1 MMLAL
6 IIAFVVFSAVTLLVV
21 GLVRPRVS
29 LTEMRIQTLRQQV
42 ATGDLSEL
50 ALPFSDRIL
59 RPTIKGFGKGLANM
73 LPANFLASIQKSL
86 ITAGSSMT
94 AATFV
99 TFWAVCTAL
108 FAGLAIVALAALGGV
123 SAQGFLG
130 LLVMATIG
138 FSLPL
143 FWLRSAVRSRQR
155 LIIKKL
161 PDAMDLITTC
171 VEAGLGL
178 DAALAKVSEQMKGP
192 LAKELSQTLRE
203 VSMGR
208 LRREALSDLGQ
219 RTGVQELIS
228 FVNAVIQAE
237 QLGVSIGHVLRVQ
250 SDQMR
255 THRRQRAE
263 QLAHEA
269 PIKMMFPLVM
279 CIFPAFMLVILG
291 PAVIRIG
298 QQLMK

>member
-1 MMLAL
+1 MFAL
-6 IIAFVVFSAVTLLVV
+6 IIAFVIFATVASLVV
-21 GLVRPRVS
+21 GLARPRSS
-29 LTEMRIQTLRQQV
+29 LTEMRMETLRQQV
-42 ATGDLSEL
+42 AAGDMSEL
-50 ALPFSDRIL
+50 VLPFSYRIL
-59 RPTIKGFGKGLANM
+59 RPTIHGFGRALAKM
-73 LPANFLASIQKSL
+73 LPVNFLASIQQSL
-86 ITAGSSMT
+86 TMAGSSMT
-94 AATFV
+94 PTTFV
-99 TFWAVCTAL
+99 TIWAICITS
-108 FAGLAIVALAALGGV
+108 FAGLALVFLVALGGM

-130 LLVMATIG
+130 LMVMATLG

-143 FWLRSAVRSRQR
+143 FWLRTGVRSRQR
-155 LIIKKL
+155 LITKSL

-192 LAKELSQTLRE
+192 LAREISQTLRE
-203 VSMGR
+203 VTMGR

-219 RTGVQELIS
+219 RTGVPELIT

-237 QLGVSIGHVLRVQ
+237 QLGVSIAQVLKVQ

-298 QQLMK
+298 EQLLS

>member
-1 MMLAL
+1 MFALAVS
-6 IIAFVVFSAVTLLVV
+6 FVVFAAVALLVL
-21 GLVRPRVS
+21 GLVRPRLS
-29 LTEMRIQTLRQQV
+29 LTEIRIETLRQQV
-42 ATGDLSEL
+42 AAGDVSEL
-50 ALPFSDRIL
+50 VLPFSDRIL
-59 RPTIKGFGKGLANM
+59 RPTIQGFGRSLARM
-73 LPANFLASIQKSL
+73 LPANFMANTQKTLTMGGISMAAS
-86 ITAGSSMT
+86 
-94 AATFV
+94 TFV
-99 TFWAVCTAL
+99 TFWALSTGL
-108 FAGLAIVALAALGGV
+108 FMGLAVLLLTAMGGV
-123 SAQGFLG
+123 SIQGFLG
-130 LLVMATIG
+130 LLVMGAIG
-138 FSLPL
+138 FSLPM
-143 FWLRSAVRSRQR
+143 FWLRSTVRSRQR
-155 LIIKKL
+155 KIVKNL

-178 DAALAKVSEQMKGP
+178 DAALTKVSEQMKGP
-192 LAKELSQTLRE
+192 LAKELSQMLLE

-208 LRREALSDLGQ
+208 LRRDALSDLGQ

-237 QLGVSIGHVLRVQ
+237 QLGVSIGHVLKVQ

-269 PIKMMFPLVM
+269 PIKMMFPLVL

-298 QQLMK
+298 QQMMG

>member
-1 MMLAL
+1 MFAL
-6 IIAFVVFSAVTLLVV
+6 TIAFVVFGAVALLVV
-21 GLVRPRVS
+21 GVVRPRVS
-29 LTEMRIQTLRQQV
+29 LTEMRIETLRQQV
-42 ATGDLSEL
+42 AAGDVSEL
-50 ALPFSDRIL
+50 VLPFSDRIL
-59 RPTIKGFGKGLANM
+59 RPTIQGFGRSLARM
-73 LPANFLASIQKSL
+73 LPANFMAGIQKTL
-86 ITAGSSMT
+86 IMAGSAMT
-94 AATFV
+94 ASTFI
-99 TFWAVCTAL
+99 TLWAVSTG
-108 FAGLAIVALAALGGV
+108 FFVGLAILALSALGGV
-123 SAQGFLG
+123 SFQGFLG
-130 LLVMATIG
+130 LVVMGIIG
-138 FSLPL
+138 FSLPT

-155 LIIKKL
+155 KVIKSL

-192 LAKELSQTLRE
+192 LAKEISQTLLE

-208 LRREALSDLGQ
+208 LRRDALSDLGQ

-228 FVNAVIQAE
+228 FVNAIIQAE
-237 QLGVSIGHVLRVQ
+237 QLGVSIAHVLKVQ

-269 PIKMMFPLVM
+269 PIKMMFPLVL

-298 QQLMK
+298 EQLMG

>member
-1 MMLAL
+1 MFAL
-6 IIAFVVFSAVTLLVV
+6 IIALAVFAAVALLVLS
-21 GLVRPRVS
+21 LVRPRVS
-29 LTEMRIQTLRQQV
+29 LAEMRIETLRRQV
-42 ATGDLSEL
+42 AVGDLSEL
-50 ALPFSDRIL
+50 VLPFSDRIL
-59 RPTIKGFGKGLANM
+59 RPTVQGFSRVLANM
-73 LPANFLASIQKSL
+73 LPVNFLASIQRSL
-86 ITAGSSMT
+86 IMAGFSMT

-99 TFWAVCTAL
+99 TFWAVCTGL

-143 FWLRSAVRSRQR
+143 FWLRTAVRSRQR
-155 LIIKKL
+155 LIVKGL
-161 PDAMDLITTC
+161 PDAMDLVTTC

-178 DAALAKVSEQMKGP
+178 DAALARVSEQMKGP

-208 LRREALSDLGQ
+208 LRREALSDLGE
-219 RTGVQELIS
+219 RTGVPELIS

-237 QLGVSIGHVLRVQ
+237 QLGVSIAHVLKVQ

-255 THRRQRAE
+255 TRRRQRAE

-298 QQLMK
+298 QQLM

>member
-1 MMLAL
+1 MLTL
-6 IIAFVVFSAVTLLVV
+6 IIPVFVFAGVTMLVM
-21 GLVRPRVS
+21 GLVRPRTS
-29 LTEMRIQTLRQQV
+29 QMEMRIEMLREQV
-42 ATGDLSEL
+42 AAGDVSEL
-50 ALPFSDRIL
+50 VLPFSERIL
-59 RPTIKGFGKGLANM
+59 RPTIGGLGKSLARM
-73 LPANFLASIQKSL
+73 LPANFLAGIQKSL
-86 ITAGSSMT
+86 IMAGSTMPASN
-94 AATFV
+94 FV
-99 TFWAVCTAL
+99 TVWGLCTAS
-108 FAGLAIVALAALGGV
+108 FAGLAIMALAALGGV

-130 LLVMATIG
+130 LLVMTIIG
-138 FSLPL
+138 FVLPT

-155 LIIKKL
+155 RITKAL

-178 DAALAKVSEQMKGP
+178 DAALAKVAEQMKGP
-192 LAKELSQTLRE
+192 LAEELSQTLRE

-237 QLGVSIGHVLRVQ
+237 QLGVSIAHVLKVQ

-269 PIKMMFPLVM
+269 PIKMMFPLVL

-298 QQLMK
+298 QQMMG

>member
-1 MMLAL
+1 LM
-6 IIAFVVFSAVTLLVV
+6 IAFVVFAAVACLVL
-21 GLVRPRVS
+21 GLVRPRASV
-29 LTEMRIQTLRQQV
+29 TEMRIETLRRQV
-42 ATGDLSEL
+42 AAGDLSEL
-50 ALPFSDRIL
+50 VLPFSDRIL
-59 RPTIKGFGKGLANM
+59 RPTIQGFGRTMARM
-73 LPANFLASIQKSL
+73 LPVNFLAGIQKSL
-86 ITAGSSMT
+86 TMAGSSMT
-94 AATFV
+94 ATTFV
-99 TFWAVCTAL
+99 AFWAVCTAS
-108 FAGLAIVALAALGGV
+108 FTGLAIIALVALGGV
-123 SAQGFLG
+123 GAQGFMG
-130 LLVMATIG
+130 LMVMAIIG

-143 FWLRSAVRSRQR
+143 FWLKTVVRSRQQ
-155 LIIKKL
+155 LIVKNL
-161 PDAMDLITTC
+161 PDALDMITTC

-178 DAALAKVSEQMKGP
+178 DAALAKIGEQTKGP
-192 LAKELSQTLRE
+192 LAQELSQTLRE

-208 LRREALSDLGQ
+208 LRREALSDLGE
-219 RTGVQELIS
+219 RTGVPELIS

-237 QLGVSIGHVLRVQ
+237 QLGVSIAHVLKVQ

-298 QQLMK
+298 EQLLE

>member
-1 MMLAL
+1 MFAL
-6 IIAFVVFSAVTLLVV
+6 IIAIFVFSTVAVLAV
-21 GLVRPRVS
+21 GVVRPQTS
-29 LTEMRIQTLRQQV
+29 LTEIRIEALRQQV
-42 ATGDLSEL
+42 AAGDVSEL
-50 ALPFSDRIL
+50 VLPFSDRVL
-59 RPTIKGFGKGLANM
+59 RPTIKGFGKGLASM
-73 LPANFLASIQKSL
+73 LPANFLANIQKSL
-86 ITAGSSMT
+86 IMAGSSMT
-94 AATFV
+94 ATNFV
-99 TFWAVCTAL
+99 TFWAVCTAS
-108 FAGLAIVALAALGGV
+108 FAALAVIALAALGGI

-130 LLVMATIG
+130 LLVMGGIG
-138 FSLPL
+138 FAMPL
-143 FWLRSAVRSRQR
+143 MWLKSVVGSRQK
-155 LIIKKL
+155 LIVKGL

-192 LAKELSQTLRE
+192 LTVEIAQMLRE

-208 LRREALSDLGQ
+208 LRREALTDLGE
-219 RTGVQELIS
+219 RTGVAELIT

-237 QLGVSIGHVLRVQ
+237 QLGVSIGHVLKVQ

-279 CIFPAFMLVILG
+279 FIFPAFMLVILG
-291 PAVIRIG
+291 PAVMRLAE
-298 QQLMK
+298 QL

>member
-1 MMLAL
+1 MLAL
-6 IIAFVVFSAVTLLVV
+6 IIPLVVFATVTLLVA
-21 GLVRPRVS
+21 GLVRPRAS
-29 LTEMRIQTLRQQV
+29 LTEVRIQTLRQKV
-42 ATGDLSEL
+42 AAGDLSEL
-50 ALPFSDRIL
+50 VLPFSDRIL
-59 RPTIKGFGKGLANM
+59 RPSIKGFGRRLASM
-73 LPANFLASIQKSL
+73 LPANFLASIQRSL
-86 ITAGSSMT
+86 IMAGSSMT
-94 AATFV
+94 ASTFV
-99 TFWAVCTAL
+99 TFWAVCTGL
-108 FAGLAIVALAALGGV
+108 FAVLAIVALAAMGGV

-130 LLVMATIG
+130 VMVMAAMG

-143 FWLRSAVRSRQR
+143 FWLKTTVGSRQK
-155 LIIKKL
+155 LIVKSL

-192 LAKELSQTLRE
+192 LAKELSQMLRE

-219 RTGVQELIS
+219 RTGVHELIS

-237 QLGVSIGHVLRVQ
+237 QLGVSIGHVLKVQ

-263 QLAHEA
+263 KQAHEA
-269 PIKMMFPLVM
+269 PVKMMFPLVL

-291 PAVIRIG
+291 PAVIRISE
-298 QQLMK
+298 QLMK

>member
-1 MMLAL
+1 MLTL
-6 IIAFVVFSAVTLLVV
+6 IIPLVVFATVALLVAS
-21 GLVRPRVS
+21 LVRPRVS
-29 LTEMRIQTLRQQV
+29 LTEVRIQTLRQQV
-42 ATGDLSEL
+42 AAGDLSAL

-59 RPTIKGFGKGLANM
+59 RPSIKGFGKRLANM
-73 LPANFLASIQKSL
+73 LPANFLASIQRSL
-86 ITAGSSMT
+86 IMAGSSMT
-94 AATFV
+94 ASTFV
-99 TFWAVCTAL
+99 TFWAVCTGL

-130 LLVMATIG
+130 VMVMAAMG

-143 FWLRSAVRSRQR
+143 FWLKTTVKSRQR
-155 LIIKKL
+155 LIVKSL

-192 LAKELSQTLRE
+192 LAKELSQMLRE

-237 QLGVSIGHVLRVQ
+237 QLGVSIGHVLKVQ

-263 QLAHEA
+263 RLAHEA
-269 PIKMMFPLVM
+269 PVKMMFPLVL
-279 CIFPAFMLVILG
+279 CIFPAFLLVILG

-298 QQLMK
+298 QQMM

>member
-1 MMLAL
+1 MLAL
-6 IIAFVVFSAVTLLVV
+6 TIAFVVFATVALLVV
-21 GLVRPRVS
+21 GLVRPRAS
-29 LTEMRIQTLRQQV
+29 LTEIRIETLRQQV
-42 ATGDLSEL
+42 ATGDASEL
-50 ALPFSDRIL
+50 VLPFSDRIL
-59 RPTIKGFGKGLANM
+59 LPTVQGFGRSLAKM
-73 LPANFLASIQKSL
+73 LPANFMASLQRTL
-86 ITAGSSMT
+86 IMGGSAMT
-94 AATFV
+94 ASTFV
-99 TFWAVCTAL
+99 TFWAVSTGL
-108 FAGLAIVALAALGGV
+108 FVGLAIVALAALGGV

-130 LLVMATIG
+130 LLVMGIIG
-138 FSLPL
+138 FMLPR
-143 FWLRSAVRSRQR
+143 FWLRSAVGSRQ
-155 LIIKKL
+155 KKIVKNL

-178 DAALAKVSEQMKGP
+178 DAALAKVSGQMKGP
-192 LAKELSQTLRE
+192 LAKEISQMLLE
-203 VSMGR
+203 VGMGR
-208 LRREALSDLGQ
+208 LRRDALSDLGQ

-237 QLGVSIGHVLRVQ
+237 QLGVSIGHVLKVQ

-269 PIKMMFPLVM
+269 PIKMMFPLVL

-298 QQLMK
+298 EQMMG

>member
-1 MMLAL
+1 MFAL
-6 IIAFVVFSAVTLLVV
+6 ISAFVVFSAVVLLVL

-29 LTEMRIQTLRQQV
+29 LTEMRIETLRQRV
-42 ATGDLSEL
+42 AVGDLSEL
-50 ALPFSDRIL
+50 VLPFSDRVL
-59 RPTIKGFGKGLANM
+59 RPTIKGFGRGLANM
-73 LPANFLASIQKSL
+73 LPANFLASIQRSL
-86 ITAGSSMT
+86 IMAGSSMT
-94 AATFV
+94 ATTFV
-99 TFWAVCTAL
+99 TFWVICTVL
-108 FAGLAIVALAALGGV
+108 FAGLAIVALAVLGGV

-130 LLVMATIG
+130 LLLMVTLG

-143 FWLRSAVRSRQR
+143 FWLRTAVRSRQR
-155 LIIKKL
+155 LIVKSL
-161 PDAMDLITTC
+161 PDSMDLITTC

-178 DAALAKVSEQMKGP
+178 DAALAKVGEKTKGP
-192 LAKELSQTLRE
+192 LAAELSQTLRE

-208 LRREALSDLGQ
+208 LRREALSDLGE
-219 RTGVQELIS
+219 RTGVPELIS

-237 QLGVSIGHVLRVQ
+237 QLGVSIAQVLKVQ

-263 QLAHEA
+263 QMAHEA
-269 PIKMMFPLVM
+269 PIKMMFPLVI

-298 QQLMK
+298 QQLFN

>member
-1 MMLAL
+1 MLAL
-6 IIAFVVFSAVTLLVV
+6 MIAFVVFSAVALLVV
-21 GLVRPRVS
+21 GLVRPGAS
-29 LTEMRIQTLRQQV
+29 ITEMRIETLRRQV
-42 ATGDLSEL
+42 AAGDVSEL
-50 ALPFSDRIL
+50 VLPFSDRIL
-59 RPTIKGFGKGLANM
+59 RPSLQGFGRGLAKM
-73 LPANFLASIQKSL
+73 LPANFMASIQKTL
-86 ITAGSSMT
+86 IMGGISMT
-94 AATFV
+94 ASTFV
-99 TFWAVCTAL
+99 TLWCVCV
-108 FAGLAIVALAALGGV
+108 FFFVGLAILALSAMGGV
-123 SAQGFLG
+123 SFQGFLG
-130 LLVMATIG
+130 LLVMGIIG
-138 FSLPL
+138 FSLPT
-143 FWLRSAVRSRQR
+143 FWLRSVVRSRQR
-155 LIIKKL
+155 KIIKSL

-192 LAKELSQTLRE
+192 LAKELSQTLME
-203 VSMGR
+203 VGMGR

-237 QLGVSIGHVLRVQ
+237 QLGVSVGHVLKVQ

-298 QQLMK
+298 EQMMG

>member
-1 MMLAL
+1 MLTL
-6 IIAFVVFSAVTLLVV
+6 IIPLVVFAAVTLLVA

-29 LTEMRIQTLRQQV
+29 LTEVRIQTLRQQV
-42 ATGDLSEL
+42 AAGDLSAL
-50 ALPFSDRIL
+50 VLPFSDRIL
-59 RPTIKGFGKGLANM
+59 RPGIKGFGKRLASM
-73 LPANFLASIQKSL
+73 LPANFLASIQSSL
-86 ITAGSSMT
+86 TMAGSSMT
-94 AATFV
+94 ASNFV
-99 TFWAVCTAL
+99 TFWAVCTGL

-130 LLVMATIG
+130 LLVMAGIG

-143 FWLRSAVRSRQR
+143 MWLKTTVGSRQK
-155 LIIKKL
+155 LIVKDL

-178 DAALAKVSEQMKGP
+178 DAALAKVSDQMKGA
-192 LAKELSQTLRE
+192 LATEISQMLRE

-228 FVNAVIQAE
+228 FVNAIIQAE
-237 QLGVSIGHVLRVQ
+237 QLGVSIGHVLKVQ

-263 QLAHEA
+263 KLAHEA
-269 PIKMMFPLVM
+269 PIKMMFPLVFF
-279 CIFPAFMLVILG
+279 IFPAFMLVILG
-291 PAVIRIG
+291 PAGIVLS

>member
-1 MMLAL
+1 MFAL
-6 IIAFVVFSAVTLLVV
+6 SIAFVVFAAVGLLVV
-21 GLVRPRVS
+21 SLVRPRVS
-29 LTEMRIQTLRQQV
+29 LTEMRIETLRQQV
-42 ATGDLSEL
+42 AAGDLSEL
-50 ALPFSDRIL
+50 VLPFGDRVL
-59 RPTIKGFGKGLANM
+59 RPTIKGFGRGLARM
-73 LPANFLASIQKSL
+73 LPANFLDSIQKTL
-86 ITAGSSMT
+86 IMAGSSMT
-94 AATFV
+94 ASTFV
-99 TFWAVCTAL
+99 AFWAVCSAL
-108 FAGLAIVALAALGGV
+108 FVGLAIVALAALGGV

-130 LLVMATIG
+130 LLVMAIIG

-143 FWLRSAVRSRQR
+143 FWLRTAVRSRQR
-155 LIIKKL
+155 LIVKNL
-161 PDAMDLITTC
+161 PDCMDLITTC

-192 LAKELSQTLRE
+192 LAKEFSQTLRE

-219 RTGVQELIS
+219 RTGVPELIS
-228 FVNAVIQAE
+228 FVNAIIQAE
-237 QLGVSIGHVLRVQ
+237 QLGVSIGHVLKVQ

-279 CIFPAFMLVILG
+279 CIFPAFLLVILG

-298 QQLMK
+298 DQLMG

>member
-1 MMLAL
+1 
-6 IIAFVVFSAVTLLVV
+6 
-21 GLVRPRVS
+21 
-29 LTEMRIQTLRQQV
+29 
-42 ATGDLSEL
+42 
-50 ALPFSDRIL
+50 
-59 RPTIKGFGKGLANM
+59 
-73 LPANFLASIQKSL
+73 
-86 ITAGSSMT
+86 
-94 AATFV
+94 
-99 TFWAVCTAL
+99 L

-143 FWLRSAVRSRQR
+143 FWLRTAVRSRQR
-155 LIIKKL
+155 LIVKGL
-161 PDAMDLITTC
+161 PDAMDLVTTC

-178 DAALAKVSEQMKGP
+178 DAALARVSEQMKGP
-192 LAKELSQTLRE
+192 LAKEFSQTLRE

-208 LRREALSDLGQ
+208 LRREALSDLGE
-219 RTGVQELIS
+219 RTGVPELIS

-237 QLGVSIGHVLRVQ
+237 QLGVSIAHVLKVQ

-255 THRRQRAE
+255 MRRRQRAE

-269 PIKMMFPLVM
+269 PIKMMFPLVL

-298 QQLMK
+298 QQMT